1 MTPHQK
7 CAALNVSYSTFL
19 IHPFLFNDP
28 YDNVGSLIRSWIASF
43 NVVFAEID
51 VNFSLFSVSKTKTA
65 RSCKLTIYLFCFSR

>member
-43 NVVFAEID
+43 NVVLDRCEFQ
-51 VNFSLFSVSKTKTA
+51 SLLSVKNKDSKV
-65 RSCKLTIYLFCFSR
+65 L

>member
-7 CAALNVSYSTFL
+7 CAALNFSYSTFL

-28 YDNVGSLIRSWIASF
+28 YDNVGSLIRSWVASF

-51 VNFSLFSVSKTKTA
+51 VNFSVPSQCQKQRQQGLVN
-65 RSCKLTIYLFCFSR
+65 